1 MAVTY
6 KIWGA
11 SLEDDHN
18 LSWWA
23 QPTLQKITASKRERG
38 APARRYR
45 RVPLAVSRPPVL
57 RLCEVKAP
65 GNHWRGRKSSAGL
78 KGQPQYS
85 PGQSAASPRVGGQ
98 FTSKALKERDNPESQ
113 ITEVGCE
120 KISTKFTKSA
130 EKNLI
135 RRFHRFPQMF
145 AKNNNHEST
154 RMNSNQK
161 RRNDHKGTKAPRH
174 QEEQACPADARMS
187 GSYRAGDV
195 VIPDFPWAS
204 PRADRTG
211 LSGRRKRRTAP
222 RKTNVVWPGLLACA
236 SGLYGMVAQPTL
248 RLCDRFLLSQE
259 QKPDQ
264 FLHRKLA
271 TFARF
276 CPDAAHHDR
285 L

>member
-1 MAVTY
+1 
-6 KIWGA
+6 
-11 SLEDDHN
+11 
-18 LSWWA
+18 
-23 QPTLQKITASKRERG
+23 
-38 APARRYR
+38 
-45 RVPLAVSRPPVL
+45 
-57 RLCEVKAP
+57 
-65 GNHWRGRKSSAGL
+65 
-78 KGQPQYS
+78 
-85 PGQSAASPRVGGQ
+85 VGGQ

-222 RKTNVVWPGLLACA
+222 RKTNVVWPGLLALRVYMEWWR
-236 SGLYGMVAQPTL
+236 SLPYGFVTDSFCHRNKNRINFCTANW
-248 RLCDRFLLSQE
+248 LLS
-259 QKPDQ
+259 PDFVQ
-264 FLHRKLA
+264 TQHTTTGYDPVPIMPPKS
-271 TFARF
+271 
-276 CPDAAHHDR
+276 CG
-285 L
+285 